1 MSVQSA
7 LDQLTTYRAQNTRAS
22 QDIFEK
28 GALIL
33 QKNALHKMG
42 DEGTSAHLAPD
53 SVHAHILICM
63 GRLGVSGTA
72 RTRCDRRRSIGC
84 CGRTYVYSGIERLRS
99 HMPRRPQQCLRT
111 LSDKFPGSPRVD
123 CLTGIRMEASE
134 TPDISLKYYAELLEA
149 DPTNAV
155 CGPA

>member
-42 DEGTSAHLAPD
+42 DEGTSAHSAPD
-53 SVHAHILICM
+53 SVHARILICM

-84 CGRTYVYSGIERLRS
+84 CGRTYTYSGS
-99 HMPRRPQQCLRT
+99 NGCAHTCPVDQQCLRT